1 MGGKLRGWFRYLVD
15 GVGRR
20 VPRADVLRVPRRHR
34 IRAQLRRHSVAMISL
49 MIAISSLGYNTW
61 RNETSELHRNW
72 RQASFELTR
81 EINELQQVVL
91 YRRYFHPVES
101 DVPAGIGDAET
112 WIRGWG
118 RAASVRD
125 LTSVL
130 PDPLPAHGLH
140 LHTTRAQHAR
150 HLHGDDELAREAE
163 EALLTALDDTRDS
176 VLELI
181 RNLR

>member
-1 MGGKLRGWFRYLVD
+1 MRSMLNQWVESIRQGI
-15 GVGRR
+15 GRR
-20 VPRADVLRVPRRHR
+20 TPGGDVRRVPRRHR
-34 IRAQLRRHSVAMISL
+34 IRAQLRRHSVAIISL
-49 MIAISSLGYNTW
+49 LIALSSLGYNTW

-91 YRRYFHPVES
+91 YRRYFHPVETTS
-101 DVPAGIGDAET
+101 PGGVGDAET
-112 WIRGWG
+112 WILGWG
-118 RAASVRD
+118 RVASVRD

-130 PDPLPAHGLH
+130 PEPLPAHGVH
-140 LHTTRAQHAR
+140 LHTTWAQHAQ
-150 HLHGDDELAREAE
+150 HLNAGDESAREAE
-163 EALLTALDDTRDS
+163 EALLAALDDTRDS

>member
-1 MGGKLRGWFRYLVD
+1 MGGKLKRWFHSI
-15 GVGRR
+15 GSG
-20 VPRADVLRVPRRHR
+20 VLRRMPLGVSPPVPRRHR

-49 MIAISSLGYNTW
+49 LIAISSLGYNTW

-81 EINELQQVVL
+81 EIKELQQVVL
-91 YRRYFHPVES
+91 YRRYFHPVERDS
-101 DVPAGIGDAET
+101 PAGVGDAET

-130 PDPLPAHGLH
+130 PDPLPARGVH
-140 LHTTRAQHAR
+140 LHTTWAQHAQ
-150 HLHGDDELAREAE
+150 HLNAGDESAREAE
-163 EALLTALDDTRDS
+163 EALLAALDDTRDS

>member
-1 MGGKLRGWFRYLVD
+1 
-15 GVGRR
+15 
-20 VPRADVLRVPRRHR
+20 
-34 IRAQLRRHSVAMISL
+34 MISL
-49 MIAISSLGYNTW
+49 LIALSSLGYNTW

-91 YRRYFHPVES
+91 YRRYFHPVETIS
-101 DVPAGIGDAET
+101 PGGVGDAET
-112 WIRGWG
+112 WILGWG
-118 RAASVRD
+118 RVASVRD

-130 PDPLPAHGLH
+130 PDPLPAHGVH
-140 LHTTRAQHAR
+140 LHTTWAQHAQ
-150 HLHGDDELAREAE
+150 HLNGGDESAREAE
-163 EALLTALDDTRDS
+163 EALLGALDDTRDS